1 MPPLICP
8 RKLKLHSLW
17 DGGNIMQLA
26 MNSTY
31 SMLTSLIYVYIL
43 YGLILDLD
51 YTSGQYK

>member
-1 MPPLICP
+1 
-8 RKLKLHSLW
+8 
-17 DGGNIMQLA
+17 MQLA